1 MKEIWKIIEN
11 TDEQYSV
18 SNLGNVKSNERTIFR
33 SNGRPHYIRERVL
46 KQGTDNN
53 YKKVSLKINGKFN
66 TKAVHR
72 LVALSFIPNP
82 DNKPQ
87 VNHIDGNPSNNLV
100 TNLEWVTN
108 SENQLHAYNTLDRKP
123 QSGENNGMSKLTYDD
138 VLYIREQALTRGRYY
153 GRKELA
159 LKFNVSEGT
168 IKEVVTNK
176 IWKK

>member
-18 SNLGNVKSNERTIFR
+18 SNLGNVKSNERIILR
-33 SNGRPHYIRERVL
+33 SNGIPHYIRERVL
-46 KQGTDNN
+46 KQGIDNN

-66 TKAVHR
+66 TRGVHR

-108 SENQLHAYNTLDRKP
+108 SENQLHAYTRLDRKP
-123 QSGENNGMSKLTYDD
+123 QSGESNGMSKLTYDD
-138 VLYIREQALTRGRYY
+138 VLYIREQALIRGRYY